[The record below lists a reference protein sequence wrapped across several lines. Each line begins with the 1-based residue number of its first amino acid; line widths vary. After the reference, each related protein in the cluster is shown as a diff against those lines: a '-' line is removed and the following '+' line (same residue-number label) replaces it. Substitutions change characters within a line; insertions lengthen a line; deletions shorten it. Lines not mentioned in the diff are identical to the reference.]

1 MFDIPATRAFYIDYL
16 GFSIDFE
23 HRFEPDL
30 PRSGCRLHLTQHH
43 GDCCPGSAVRI
54 DCDDVLGLHAELA
67 GKSYNFLRPGVQT
80 PPWGGTELTLLDPSG
95 NRLTF
100 VQRAEGSG

>member
-1 MFDIPATRAFYIDYL
+1 MKFGSIVPLLRMFDIPATRAFYIDYL

-54 DCDDVLGLHAELA
+54 HCDDILGTHAELA
-67 GKSYNFLRPGVQT
+67 GKGYNFLRPEFRRCRGAAR
-80 PPWGGTELTLLDPSG
+80 S
-95 NRLTF
+95 
-100 VQRAEGSG
+100 